1 MGAMGERR
9 KGWPAAAAA
18 ILAGLSLGL
27 SSPVLAAAAKPVPQ
41 PVTTLI
47 AAPGA
52 PFLGLGAFD
61 LGALGYVVEEF
72 IVSGTA
78 TSYKLTGEPTPDG
91 AWTAEPADTAPYAT
105 RIVVVRPKDPKK
117 FKGTAAVEWLNVT
130 GGLDAGPDWT
140 YSHREILRSGM
151 AYVGV
156 SAQKVG
162 VEGGQSLGGAGMPLK
177 KANPA
182 RYGNLVHPGDQ
193 FSFDIFSQAGEAV
206 KHGHVLGPLKA
217 RRVLATGESQSA
229 VFMTT
234 YIDAIDPIAKVYDG
248 FYVHSRFGGAPRPE
262 AAAMR
267 GGPNGRP
274 GPAGVKLRADLR
286 VPVMTLISETD
297 LIGTGLSGFWNADQ
311 PDNAK
316 LRIWEMP
323 GTAHVDNYM
332 FMVGAL
338 DNGSAPLEKIA
349 ALWKPTDALLGA
361 KMAHPINS
369 APQHHYVAVAA
380 MAALDRW
387 VSTGKAP
394 PKAPRM
400 DTEPPAKAGD
410 APKLVAD
417 AQGNTKGG
425 IRTPWVDAPTARL
438 SGFGNTGGPFGFL
451 VGTTEPFDAAT
462 LARLYPGGKA
472 EYLKRFDA
480 SLDRAVKGGFILKAD
495 APEIRALAA
504 ENWPAG

>member
-1 MGAMGERR
+1 MQPDTNTARNKRIYWIATGLVVGVMAYSAVNFNLKNPLGPMKGAFAHLLLPDYFRIELTVA
-9 KGWPAAAAA
+9 KA
-18 ILAGLSLGL
+18 LG
-27 SSPVLAAAAKPVPQ
+27 VLALLLPR
-41 PVTTLI
+41 
-47 AAPGA
+47 
-52 PFLGLGAFD
+52 
-61 LGALGYVVEEF
+61 
-72 IVSGTA
+72 VS
-78 TSYKLTGEPTPDG
+78 
-91 AWTAEPADTAPYAT
+91 
-105 RIVVVRPKDPKK
+105 
-117 FKGTAAVEWLNVT
+117 
-130 GGLDAGPDWT
+130 
-140 YSHREILRSGM
+140 
-151 AYVGV
+151 
-156 SAQKVG
+156 
-162 VEGGQSLGGAGMPLK
+162 
-177 KANPA
+177 
-182 RYGNLVHPGDQ
+182 
-193 FSFDIFSQAGEAV
+193 
-206 KHGHVLGPLKA
+206 
-217 RRVLATGESQSA
+217 
-229 VFMTT
+229 
-234 YIDAIDPIAKVYDG
+234 
-248 FYVHSRFGGAPRPE
+248 
-262 AAAMR
+262 
-267 GGPNGRP
+267 
-274 GPAGVKLRADLR
+274 
-286 VPVMTLISETD
+286 VMTLISETD